1 MSQKDDAAED
11 FHRQYRR
18 LVHDVRTEFFCIEIN
33 AKSLAMYTPTLLRA
47 YALCREKGLDIPEI
61 PPEHLDVLSCAAP
74 EIALQM
80 EDVNR
85 KMDNFSVLQSGS
97 TATSMPSVESPLR
110 NDANLTFAPKDVC
123 HALLVE
129 DEEIHQDIAAHIL
142 SELGCTCEVAS
153 NGIEGVQKFREGQF
167 DLVLM
172 DLHMPVMDGMQ
183 AAHEIRAS
191 GEAGQRVPLIGLS
204 NIDPLDPDAYFR
216 AGFNKF
222 LLKPLKIEVFRDT
235 LMELDPHRES

>member
-1 MSQKDDAAED
+1 MTPKDDAAED

-33 AKSLAMYTPTLLRA
+33 AKSLAMYTPTLLQA
-47 YALCREKGLDIPEI
+47 YTLCREHGLPIPEI

-85 KMDNFSVLQSGS
+85 KMDNFSVLQTGA
-97 TATSMPSVESPLR
+97 TAPAPVSETQLQ
-110 NDANLTFAPKDVC
+110 NDTHIKFAPGEQC

-129 DEEIHQDIAAHIL
+129 DEEIHQDIASHIL
-142 SELGCTCEVAS
+142 SELGWTSEVAS
-153 NGIEGVQKFREGQF
+153 NGIEGVEKFRAGRF

-183 AAHEIRAS
+183 AAKEIRAS
-191 GEAGQRVPLIGLS
+191 GDAGQRVPLIGLS
-204 NIDPLDPDAYFR
+204 NIDPLDPEAYFR

-222 LLKPLKIEVFRDT
+222 LLKPMKVDVFRDT
-235 LMELDPHRES
+235 LMELNPHRKA